1 MGFWWLCT
9 FECLQEYSVLRFDD
23 GEFSEILMIANL
35 GEEVLQVLDFF
46 STYGDW
52 GFGWWMIGL
61 VKVENFVS
69 FVEGSVM

>member
-9 FECLQEYSVLRFDD
+9 FECLQEYIVLRFDD
-23 GEFSEILMIANL
+23 DLDEEFSEILMIANL
-35 GEEVLQVLDFF
+35 GEELLHVLDYF

-69 FVEGSVM
+69 FA